1 MLCPVCETNC
11 SQVSED
17 LFDCDACEVRWVLQS
32 DEDFEYLES
41 EGESSS
47 RVSRRD
53 LLLLTMGAVV
63 GVFSGVV
70 GELLAELFL
79 DRLRIQPELSSSIPL
94 DETSETPQ

>member
-11 SQVSED
+11 SQVSPD
-17 LFDCDACEVRWVLQS
+17 LFDCDACEVRWVLET
-32 DEDFEYLES
+32 DENNKFKYLES
-41 EGESSS
+41 EEVSNS

-79 DRLRIQPELSSSIPL
+79 DRLRIQPELASSIPVP
-94 DETSETPQ
+94 ETPQ